1 MVTFNSDMSLE
12 DKQALK
18 QKLLNYEAVENVA
31 LAFENTVE
39 LSKDEMS
46 KSASI
51 IVLETMED
59 YNTFFIYRDRVSK
72 EAYSISEDG
81 LIITEKL
88 AKELDVTKGD
98 KISIQVDDFKKI
110 DVNITAVTENYIQN
124 YIYMTPKLYEDVFG
138 KKIDYNQYLMKH
150 QYSDTAKEEGL
161 FSQILKE
168 NKDVLSISSIR
179 ALQQRIDDML
189 QSLNIVVY
197 VLIICAGMLAFIV
210 LYNLSNI
217 NINERKRELASLKV
231 LGFYDKEV
239 NSYVM
244 RETILLTLIGILFG
258 TILGI
263 VLHRFVIVTCEVE
276 GMMFGRL
283 IKTTSFL
290 ISGLLTLMFSFMIS
304 FVMYFKLKK
313 INMIESL
320 KSVE

>member
-1 MVTFNSDMSLE
+1 M
-12 DKQALK
+12 
-18 QKLLNYEAVENVA
+18 
-31 LAFENTVE
+31 
-39 LSKDEMS
+39 
-46 KSASI
+46 
-51 IVLETMED
+51 
-59 YNTFFIYRDRVSK
+59 
-72 EAYSISEDG
+72 
-81 LIITEKL
+81 
-88 AKELDVTKGD
+88 
-98 KISIQVDDFKKI
+98 I